1 MTGGARYE
9 IEYRAARA
17 QFELLARKVGAR
29 VEHYQNP
36 AAKGPFGEALITDV
50 AWLGPDDASRVF
62 LCSSGMH
69 GLEGSA
75 GSAAQ
80 SAWLG
85 SGPALPTGVAVCLVH
100 ALNAWGFAH
109 IARCTENNVDLNRNF
124 MDFGKAL
131 PANPHYHHI
140 REVIRLKDVGPQML
154 GRLMADH
161 QRLVDQIGPAALA
174 YAVNAG
180 QYADP
185 EGLAYGGNGPEFG
198 HRVVRDHVLPKL
210 RQASHVGLIDWH
222 TGVGAYGEVAFL
234 PTTGVGT
241 PAWERAAAW
250 WGRERV
256 AGWKRSSMEAA
267 IEADEAE
274 SGLTVHKD
282 GQLRFALGRLLP
294 QAEVTGAV
302 IEFGTEKE
310 GDFAKLALMTMYERW
325 LRFVDRSD
333 RHASQHRA
341 HLQTALSCFAPDD
354 ADWRGLVLRE
364 GPRLMDQA
372 IAGLAGA

>member
-1 MTGGARYE
+1 MTDGARYE

-17 QFELLARKVGAR
+17 QFGLAARKAGAR
-29 VEHYQNP
+29 VERHENP
-36 AAKGPFGEALITDV
+36 AVRGPFGEALITDV
-50 AWLGPDDASRVF
+50 AWLGPEDAARVF
-62 LCSSGMH
+62 VCTSGMH

-80 SAWLG
+80 CAWLAAE
-85 SGPALPTGVAVCLVH
+85 STLPAGVAVCLVH

-124 MDFGKAL
+124 MDFGRAL
-131 PANPHYHHI
+131 PENPFYRHI
-140 REVIRLKDVGPQML
+140 RDVIRLDEIGPATL
-154 GRLMADH
+154 GHLMVENTRLTKE
-161 QRLVDQIGPAALA
+161 LGPAALA

-180 QYADP
+180 QYEDA

-210 RQASHVGLIDWH
+210 ARASHVGLLDWH

-234 PTTGVGT
+234 PTAGEGT
-241 PAWERAAAW
+241 PEWERAARW

-256 AGWKRSSMEAA
+256 AGWKRSSIEAA
-267 IEADEAE
+267 IEADEAQ

-282 GQLRFALGRLLP
+282 GQLRFALARMLP
-294 QAEVTGAV
+294 SAEVTGAV

-310 GDFAKLALMTMYERW
+310 GDYATLVLVTMYERW
-325 LRFVDRSD
+325 LRFVACGDRQA
-333 RHASQHRA
+333 HKA
-341 HLQTALSCFAPDD
+341 HLARALACFAPDD
-354 ADWRGLVLRE
+354 AAWRALVLSE
-364 GPRLMDQA
+364 GPKLMDQA
-372 IAGLAGA
+372 IAGIASA

>member
-1 MTGGARYE
+1 MSQGARYE

-17 QFELLARKVGAR
+17 QFGLLARKAGAR
-29 VEHYQNP
+29 VEHYENP

-50 AWLGPDDASRVF
+50 VWLGPADAARVF

-80 SAWLG
+80 CGWLA
-85 SGPALPTGVAVCLVH
+85 SGPVLPPGVAVCLVH

-109 IARCTENNVDLNRNF
+109 VARCTENNVDLNRNF

-131 PANPHYHHI
+131 PENPFYKHI
-140 REVIRLKDVGPQML
+140 YDAIRLPRVAPDTL
-154 GRLMADH
+154 GALMATH
-161 QRLVDQIGPAALA
+161 QRLVGELGPARMA

-180 QYADP
+180 QYEDA
-185 EGLAYGGNGPEFG
+185 EGLAYGGSGPEFG
-198 HRVVRDHVLPKL
+198 HRVIRDHVLPKL
-210 RQASHVGLIDWH
+210 GGAKKVGILDWH

-234 PTTGVGT
+234 PTAGVGT
-241 PAWERAAAW
+241 PEWERAAAW

-256 AGWKRSSMEAA
+256 AGWKRSSAEAA
-267 IEADEAE
+267 IEADESE

-282 GQLRFALGRLLP
+282 GQLRFALRRFLP
-294 QAEVTGAV
+294 HAEVTGAV

-310 GDFAKLALMTMYERW
+310 GDLGKLVMMTMYERW
-325 LRFVDRSD
+325 LRFVDRGD
-333 RHASQHRA
+333 RHAPQHKA
-341 HLQTALSCFAPDD
+341 HLKMALECFAPDD
-354 ADWRGLVLRE
+354 EAWRALVLSE
-364 GPRLMDQA
+364 GPKLIDQA
-372 IAGLAGA
+372 IAGLSAS

>member
-1 MTGGARYE
+1 MGARYE

-17 QFELLARKVGAR
+17 QFGLLARKAGAS
-29 VEHYQNP
+29 VERYENP
-36 AAKGPFGEALITDV
+36 AARGPFGEALVTDV
-50 AWLGPDDASRVF
+50 AWLGRQDASRVF
-62 LCSSGMH
+62 LCTSGMH

-80 SAWLG
+80 CAWLDAK
-85 SGPALPTGVAVCLVH
+85 PVLPSGVAVCLVH

-124 MDFGKAL
+124 MDFGRPL

-140 REVIRLKDVGPQML
+140 RDVIRMKDVGPQSI
-154 GRLMADH
+154 GALMADH
-161 QRLVDQIGPAALA
+161 QRLAAAIGPAALA

-180 QYADP
+180 QYEDA
-185 EGLAYGGNGPEFG
+185 EGLAFGGNGPEFG

-210 RQASHVGLIDWH
+210 GHASHVGLIDWH

-234 PTTGVGT
+234 PTTGQG

-250 WGRERV
+250 WGRARV

-267 IEADEAE
+267 IEADEAQ

-282 GQLRFALGRLLP
+282 GQLRFALARLLP

-325 LRFVDRSD
+325 LKFVDRGD
-333 RHASQHRA
+333 RHAPQHRA
-341 HLQTALSCFAPDD
+341 HLETALSCFAPDD
-354 ADWRGLVLRE
+354 ADWRALVLAQ

-372 IAGLAGA
+372 IAGLAKA

>member
-1 MTGGARYE
+1 MAGARYE
-9 IEYRAARA
+9 VEYRAARA
-17 QFELLARKVGAR
+17 QFGLLARKAGAV
-29 VEHYQNP
+29 VEHHENS
-36 AAKGPFGEALITDV
+36 AARGPYGEALITDV
-50 AWLGPDDASRVF
+50 AWFGPKDAPRLF

-80 SAWLG
+80 CAWMARGVNL
-85 SGPALPTGVAVCLVH
+85 PAGVAVCLVH

-131 PANPHYHHI
+131 PVNPHYHHI
-140 REVIRLKDVGPQML
+140 RDVIRMKDVGPQSI
-154 GRLMADH
+154 GELMANH
-161 QRLVDQIGPAALA
+161 HRLTAAIGPAALA

-180 QYADP
+180 QYTDA
-185 EGLAYGGNGPEFG
+185 EGLAYGGTGPEFG

-210 RQASHVGLIDWH
+210 AHATHVGLIDWH

-234 PTTGVGT
+234 PTQGVGT
-241 PAWERAAAW
+241 AAWNRAAVW

-256 AGWKRSSMEAA
+256 AGWKRSSVEAA

-282 GQLRFALGRLLP
+282 GQLRFALARMLP

-325 LRFVDRSD
+325 LRFVDRDD
-333 RHASQHRA
+333 RHAPQHKA
-341 HLQTALSCFAPDD
+341 HLETALSCFAPDD
-354 ADWRGLVLRE
+354 AQWRALVLGE
-364 GPRLMDQA
+364 GPVLMDQA
-372 IAGLAGA
+372 IAGLAAA

>member
-1 MTGGARYE
+1 MGARYE
-9 IEYRAARA
+9 IEYRAARQ
-17 QFELLARKVGAR
+17 QFLIAARAAGA
-29 VEHYQNP
+29 EIESYENP
-36 AAKGPFGEALITDV
+36 IGCGPHGEALVTDV
-50 AWLGPDDASRVF
+50 AWLGSRDANRMF

-80 SAWLG
+80 CAWLAAK
-85 SGPALPTGVAVCLVH
+85 PALPSGVAVCLVH

-124 MDFGKAL
+124 MDFAKAL

-140 REVIRLKDVGPQML
+140 RDVIRMKDVGPQAI

-161 QRLVDQIGPAALA
+161 QRLVGAIGAAALA

-180 QYADP
+180 QYEDA
-185 EGLAYGGNGPEFG
+185 EGLAYGGSGPEFG

-234 PTTGVGT
+234 PTTGQGT
-241 PAWERAAAW
+241 PAWERAASW
-250 WGRERV
+250 WGAQRV
-256 AGWKRSSMEAA
+256 AGWKRSSMEAE
-267 IEADEAE
+267 IEADEVQT
-274 SGLTVHKD
+274 GLTVHKD
-282 GQLRFALGRLLP
+282 GQLRFALARLLP
-294 QAEVTGAV
+294 HAEVTGAV

-310 GDFAKLALMTMYERW
+310 GDFAKLALVTMYERW
-325 LRFVDRSD
+325 LRFVDRGD
-333 RHASQHRA
+333 RQAPHHQA
-341 HLQTALSCFAPDD
+341 HLKTALACFAPEDPE
-354 ADWRGLVLRE
+354 WRSLVLRE

-372 IAGLAGA
+372 IAGLAAV

>member
-1 MTGGARYE
+1 MGVRYE
-9 IEYRAARA
+9 IAYGAARQ
-17 QFELLARKVGAR
+17 QFLTLARGAGALI
-29 VEHYQNP
+29 ESHENP
-36 AAKGPFGEALITDV
+36 LVRGPQGEALVTDV
-50 AWLGPDDASRVF
+50 AWFGPRDARRVF

-80 SAWLG
+80 CAWLDAKPVL
-85 SGPALPTGVAVCLVH
+85 PAGVAVCLVH

-124 MDFGKAL
+124 MDFGKPL

-140 REVIRLKDVGPQML
+140 RDLIRMKDVGPQAIGAL
-154 GRLMADH
+154 VADR
-161 QRLVDQIGPAALA
+161 QRLVGAIGAAALA

-180 QYADP
+180 QYDDP
-185 EGLAYGGNGPEFG
+185 EGLAYGGAKPEFG

-234 PTTGVGT
+234 PTTGQGT
-241 PAWERAAAW
+241 PGWERAAAW

-256 AGWKRSSMEAA
+256 AGWKRSSMEAE

-282 GQLRFALGRLLP
+282 GQLRFALARWLP
-294 QAEVTGAV
+294 EAEVTGAV

-333 RHASQHRA
+333 RHGAQHKA
-341 HLQTALSCFAPDD
+341 HLEAALSCFAPDD
-354 ADWRGLVLRE
+354 ENWRALVLRE
-364 GPRLMDQA
+364 GPMLMSQA
-372 IAGLAGA
+372 IAGLASR

>member
-1 MTGGARYE
+1 MTTGARYE
-9 IEYRAARA
+9 VEYRAARA
-17 QFELLARKVGAR
+17 QFGLLARKAGAQ
-29 VEHYQNP
+29 VEHYQNE
-36 AAKGPFGEALITDV
+36 AVRGPFGEALITDV
-50 AWLGPDDASRVF
+50 AWLGPEDASRVL

-80 SAWLG
+80 CAWLA
-85 SGPALPTGVAVCLVH
+85 SAPVLPKGVAVCLVH

-131 PANPHYHHI
+131 PGNPHYHNI
-140 REVIRLKDVGPQML
+140 RDLIRMKDVGPQSL

-161 QRLVDQIGPAALA
+161 ERLVASIGPAALA

-180 QYADP
+180 QYEDA
-185 EGLAYGGNGPEFG
+185 EGLAYGGREAEFG
-198 HRVVRDHVLPKL
+198 HRVIRDHVLPKL
-210 RQASHVGLIDWH
+210 RAASYVGLIDWH

-241 PAWERAAAW
+241 PAWERAGAW

-282 GQLRFALGRLLP
+282 GQLRFALARRLP
-294 QAEVTGAV
+294 NAQVTGAV

-310 GDFAKLALMTMYERW
+310 GDFATLALMTMYERW
-325 LRFVDRSD
+325 LRFVDGGD
-333 RHASQHRA
+333 RHAPQHRA
-341 HLQTALSCFAPDD
+341 HLERALSCFAPDD
-354 ADWRGLVLRE
+354 AAWRGLVLGE

-372 IAGLAGA
+372 IVGLAG

>member
-1 MTGGARYE
+1 MGAGYE
-9 IEYRAARA
+9 IEYRAARQ
-17 QFELLARKVGAR
+17 QFLNAARTAGAT
-29 VEHYQNP
+29 VESYENP
-36 AAKGPFGEALITDV
+36 FGRGPHGEALVIDV
-50 AWLGPDDASRVF
+50 AWLGPRDSKRWF

-80 SAWLG
+80 CAWLDAK
-85 SGPALPTGVAVCLVH
+85 PALPNGVAVCLVH

-124 MDFGKAL
+124 MDFGRAL

-140 REVIRLKDVGPQML
+140 RDIIRMNDVGPQSL
-154 GRLMADH
+154 AALMADH
-161 QRLVDQIGPAALA
+161 QRLMGAIGAAALA

-180 QYADP
+180 QYEDS
-185 EGLAYGGNGPEFG
+185 EGLAYGGSGPEFG
-198 HRVVRDHVLPKL
+198 HRVLRDHVLPKL
-210 RQASHVGLIDWH
+210 KQASHVGLIDWH

-234 PTTGVGT
+234 PTTGQGT

-267 IEADEAE
+267 IEADEAQ
-274 SGLTVHKD
+274 SGVTVHKE
-282 GQLRFALGRLLP
+282 GQLRFALARWLP
-294 QAEVTGAV
+294 DAEVTGAV

-310 GDFAKLALMTMYERW
+310 GDFAKLALMTIYERW
-325 LRFVDRSD
+325 LRFVDRGD
-333 RHASQHRA
+333 RHVPQHRT
-341 HLQTALSCFAPDD
+341 HLETALSCFAPNDRG
-354 ADWRGLVLRE
+354 WRALALRE
-364 GPRLMDQA
+364 GPLLMDQA
-372 IAGLAGA
+372 IAGLGAA